1 MRSILSDRLVTS
13 TTGTEFQFGSWCSGS
28 GSGIDQLALH

>member
-1 MRSILSDRLVTS
+1 MRSILNDRLVTS

-28 GSGIDQLALH
+28 VIGQLALP